1 MLAFGGLL
9 PVAVLASLQSPYGGW
24 LHAVWLGGVNRFYT
38 TFGAI
43 AFVFLW
49 RAVLLWIL
57 KGWIA
62 SVSLDLARS
71 ISAWWIERLG
81 RAGAWAC
88 LAHGTLPHVI
98 LKCRRG
104 RGSGRPGSA
113 ARVAR
118 TLGRAGFAGRPAAG
132 RGPHAPEITG
142 AAIMVELPGLSRDSR
157 PRSFQ
162 PPAITLPGLS
172 RDSRLRPFRPPAI
185 TLPGLSRDSRLR
197 PFRPPAITLPGLSRD
212 SRLRPFRPPAIT
224 LYGTGW
230 VPGTA
235 ESGAATLSSG
245 LRSAA
250 KPSRHS
256 TPAATSIS
264 AAATR

>member
-88 LAHGTLPHVI
+88 LFVAVGTIARAPAM
-98 LKCRRG
+98 G
-104 RGSGRPGSA
+104 YARPWW
-113 ARVAR
+113 
-118 TLGRAGFAGRPAAG
+118 
-132 RGPHAPEITG
+132 
-142 AAIMVELPGLSRDSR
+142 
-157 PRSFQ
+157 
-162 PPAITLPGLS
+162 
-172 RDSRLRPFRPPAI
+172 RPPAI
-185 TLPGLSRDSRLR
+185 SAAD
-197 PFRPPAITLPGLSRD
+197 D
-212 SRLRPFRPPAIT
+212 
-224 LYGTGW
+224 TGI
-230 VPGTA
+230 
-235 ESGAATLSSG
+235 AATLLGSAIVLTAG
-245 LRSAA
+245 ITVIILVARLLPALRRLE
-250 KPSRHS
+250 KCD
-256 TPAATSIS
+256 
-264 AAATR
+264 